1 MNNGNLEIRPTM
13 SGFTCVH
20 YIGCTRISKTLVH
33 PFNVALD
40 KYVRLVIKYVTEYL
54 NAYVPTE
61 TYTFDIGNAS

>member
-1 MNNGNLEIRPTM
+1 MSNGNLEIRSTM

-40 KYVRLVIKYVTEYL
+40 K
-54 NAYVPTE
+54 
-61 TYTFDIGNAS
+61 